1 MSKSKLTLDWKKRV
15 KSEYMKIRASKRH
28 KRADEVKSAWNR
40 NRQKLL
46 DLLVKENDTWL
57 TTNAAWI
64 QNETELPHVD
74 CMKKAEIVNHEGSHQ
89 TIPIRVINAV
99 TPIPTM
105 YTWAPTQQNFMVE
118 DETVLHNIPYM
129 GDEVLDQDGSFI
141 EELIKNYDGKVHGDK
156 DGRFI
161 DDSIF
166 VELVHALM
174 QYTGKDMDPSG
185 NDGSKNSKT
194 ATKTSAEEVAKEP
207 QASSSKSKG
216 KSDEENSADSKDDSL
231 PKFRLEPFVVLKKE
245 VIDEKPFPPPII
257 FQAVSSQFPDHG
269 TPEELR
275 EKYIELTERVDPE
288 RPPECTP
295 NIDGPRAESV
305 SREQTLHSYHTLFCR
320 RCFKYDCFLHR
331 LQACHPGPNL
341 QKRRWPELKQST
353 KPCSTSCYLLL
364 EGMKERLAVDNK
376 NKTPMDS
383 GNEASSEDSNDSSRY
398 SKEAPFGT
406 KEGSNSATGQRSSG
420 SSVNNSATLLNLL
433 DVADEEWNGSDKS
446 FFRTLQ
452 KTYLNNYCAIAE
464 AMLMKTC
471 QQVYAFAQKEAADIP
486 LIEANKDN
494 TPPRKKKK
502 KHRLWSMHCR
512 KIQLKKD
519 SSSNH
524 VYNFTPCDHP
534 GQCDASC
541 PCIGAQNFCEKFCN
555 CSSDCQNRFPGCRCK
570 AQCNT
575 KQCPCYLAV
584 RECDPD
590 LCQTCGAE
598 HYEISKITCKNVSV
612 QRALHKHLLMAPSDV
627 AGWGIFLKE
636 SAQKNEFISEY
647 CGEIISQDEADRR
660 GKVYD
665 KYMCSFLF
673 NLNNDFVVDATRKG
687 NKIRFANH
695 SINPNCYAKV
705 MMVNGDHRIGI
716 FAKRAIQPGEELFF
730 DYRYGPT
737 EQLKF
742 VGIER
747 EMEFL

>member
-1 MSKSKLTLDWKKRV
+1 MSSKEWKRV
-15 KSEYMKIRASKRH
+15 VKLEYMKIRQQKRY
-28 KRADEVKSAWNR
+28 KRADEI
-40 NRQKLL
+40 
-46 DLLVKENDTWL
+46 KE
-57 TTNAAWI
+57 AWI
-64 QNETELPHVD
+64 KNWDEHNHNVQDLYCDSKVWQAKPYNPPHVD
-74 CMKKAEIVNHEGSHQ
+74 CVKRAEVTSYNGPNSGPQ
-89 TIPIRVINAV
+89 RVPICVINAV

-129 GDEVLDQDGSFI
+129 GDEVLDKDGKFI

-156 DGRFI
+156 DPSFM
-161 DDSIF
+161 DDAIF

-174 QYTGKDMDPSG
+174 RSHNKDLEEPTS
-185 NDGSKNSKT
+185 SSSVKTET
-194 ATKTSAEEVAKEP
+194 ATTSKVKEEDEKDVTPAIPEPATEFPSAVEDEKEESFN
-207 QASSSKSKG
+207 ADVTDTKG
-216 KSDEENSADSKDDSL
+216 KVEK
-231 PKFRLEPFVVLKKE
+231 VKE
-245 VIDEKPFPPPII
+245 KLPFPAPII
-257 FQAVSSQFPDHG
+257 FQAISANFPDKG
-269 TPEELR
+269 TAQELK
-275 EKYIELTERVDPE
+275 EKYIELTEHQDPE
-288 RPPECTP
+288 RPQECTP
-295 NIDGPRAESV
+295 NIDGIKAESV
-305 SREQTLHSYHTLFCR
+305 SRERTMHSFHTLFCR

-331 LQACHPGPNL
+331 LQGHAGPNL
-341 QKRRWPELKQST
+341 QKRRYPELKAFAE
-353 KPCSTSCYLLL
+353 PCSNSCYMLID
-364 EGMKERLAVDNK
+364 GMKEKLAADS
-376 NKTPMDS
+376 KTPPIDS
-383 GNEASSEDSNDSSRY
+383 CNEASSEDSNDSNSQF
-398 SKEAPFGT
+398 SNKDFNPENGKDNSIAV
-406 KEGSNSATGQRSSG
+406 NSAEINSIMAGMMNITSTQCVWTG
-420 SSVNNSATLLNLL
+420 
-433 DVADEEWNGSDKS
+433 ADQAL
-446 FFRTLQ
+446 FRVLH
-452 KTYLNNYCAIAE
+452 KVYLKNYCAVAHN
-464 AMLMKTC
+464 MLTKTC
-471 QQVYAFAQKEAADIP
+471 RQVYEFAQKEAAEFSFED
-486 LIEANKDN
+486 LRQDF

-502 KHRLWSMHCR
+502 KQRLWSLHCR

-524 VYNFTPCDHP
+524 VYNYTPCDHAGP
-534 GQCDASC
+534 CDMNCSC
-541 PCIGAQNFCEKFCN
+541 IQTQNFCEKFCN

-590 LCQTCGAE
+590 LCQACGADQFKLT
-598 HYEISKITCKNVSV
+598 KITCKNVCV
-612 QRALHKHLLMAPSDV
+612 QRGLHKHLLMAPSDI

-636 SAQKNEFISEY
+636 GAQKNEFISEY

-705 MMVNGDHRIGI
+705 MMVTGDHRIGI

-747 EMEFL
+747 EMEIV